1 MAATITKEAYS
12 YIQGSIC
19 APPQARQEVAQRGSI
34 NRVTYDLL
42 HKVVDR
48 KDNTWLQLDV
58 CPSWRETRRCEEGD
72 LCCHAHPP
80 QNIEILESNRV
91 VACYDDVKKG
101 ACKRQ
106 DCKFFHPPNHLKN
119 VVNTNGR
126 NNLRLRN
133 ELKQQFKTFS
143 GAPDYPGPQPYPSQ
157 AISQYTPYYYPVPYN
172 PDLNQNYPHLA
183 NQKDNPIFVQIPE
196 SYALPTSSRLY
207 QRPDSPLA
215 PPGDNTGYP
224 QQDLR
229 KRSLSPEKVPNS
241 KFHPYMPNSPERK
254 QTFNHEQSKPQ
265 RRNIQEFLPALPFVP
280 QALTNQHPELLMY
293 SPYQNP
299 HHMAQYPPYFL
310 PQLPHQFLYMNPS
323 LPLQT
328 PVATNGEGFTIPT
341 ITSCR
346 STMRNQE

>member
-1 MAATITKEAYS
+1 MKDYLQST
-12 YIQGSIC
+12 IC
-19 APPQARQEVAQRGSI
+19 APPQPRQEVATRETI
-34 NRVTYDLL
+34 NRATYDLL

-58 CPSWRETRRCEEGD
+58 CPAWRETRRCEEGD

-133 ELKQQFKTFS
+133 ELKQQFKSFS
-143 GAPDYPGPQPYPSQ
+143 GASDTAGPQHFTHQ
-157 AISQYTPYYYPVPYN
+157 NMSQYTPYYYPVPYN
-172 PDLNQNYPHLA
+172 PDINQNYPYL
-183 NQKDNPIFVQIPE
+183 QYSKENPIFFQVPE
-196 SYALPTSSRLY
+196 SYGLQNAGRIY
-207 QRPDSPLA
+207 QRPESPLA
-215 PPGDNTGYP
+215 PPGDNGTGYP

-229 KRSLSPEKVPNS
+229 KRPLSPEKVPP
-241 KFHPYMPNSPERK
+241 KFHPYMPHTPERK
-254 QTFNHEQSKPQ
+254 QTFTADPPKAPK
-265 RRNIQEFLPALPFVP
+265 RNVPEFLPTMPLVAGALPT
-280 QALTNQHPELLMY
+280 QSPELLMY
-293 SPYQNP
+293 SPYPNP
-299 HHMAQYPPYFL
+299 HHLAQFPPYFL
-310 PQLPHQFLYMNPS
+310 PQVPHHMLYMPPS
-323 LPLQT
+323 L
-328 PVATNGEGFTIPT
+328 PVATNGEAFTIPT
-341 ITSCR
+341 ITTCR

>member
-1 MAATITKEAYS
+1 MAATITKEAYN
-12 YIQGSIC
+12 YIQSTIC
-19 APPQARQEVAQRGSI
+19 APPQPRQEGPARGSL
-34 NRVTYDLL
+34 NRATYDLL

-143 GAPDYPGPQPYPSQ
+143 GTSDCAGPQPYPTQ
-157 AISQYTPYYYPVPYN
+157 ATPQYTPYYYPVPYN
-172 PDLNQNYPHLA
+172 PDMIQNHPYL
-183 NQKDNPIFVQIPE
+183 QYSKENPIFFQLPE
-196 SYALPTSSRLY
+196 SYPQPNPSRIY
-207 QRPDSPLA
+207 QRPESPLA
-215 PPGDNTGYP
+215 PPGDSSGYP

-229 KRSLSPEKVPNS
+229 KRSLSPEKVPHS
-241 KFHPYMPNSPERK
+241 KFHPYMTNSPERK
-254 QTFNHEQSKPQ
+254 QTFSHDQSKPQ
-265 RRNIQEFLPALPFVP
+265 RRSLPEFLPAMPLVP
-280 QALTNQHPELLMY
+280 QALPNHHPELLMY

-299 HHMAQYPPYFL
+299 HPLAQFSPYFM
-310 PQLPHQFLYMNPS
+310 PQLHPQMLYMNPS
-323 LPLQT
+323 LPVQT
-328 PVATNGEGFTIPT
+328 PGATNGETYTIPT
-341 ITSCR
+341 ITTCR